1 MFCDVWGTTHLAH
14 SGCTGP
20 YPVTFAIPIGS
31 SGSNAA
37 SQNNNG
43 IVIVGNQNMPDPNF
57 GGGGSMGGGTTS
69 VPIMG
74 DDENII
80 KKRDAVI
87 EALKLH
93 PGQKSWVN
101 NNENNEDVKAIF
113 KFLGENFFS
122 DESTDFAKEAFEA
135 LRDDGEVDWEDKV
148 IIENSLNDYP
158 HIKNTILKLL
168 ETDNSLLKETIG
180 TFIDDPKYNLVFMM
194 AIDGDESYD
203 CRDGSDACTFANE
216 IDING
221 NVYIIIKNPNL
232 NPLDMVASII
242 HESIHAEIHRYVIRH
257 NAGADTNDRN
267 RLLQLY
273 GFYTGNDAITNAQ
286 HQYMA
291 ENYVTPIAKAVRQID
306 NNNFGLNHYMGFG
319 WDGLARYG
327 LTSNLLTN
335 TEIDNYE
342 NLKREV
348 NANTNYNPSN

>member
-1 MFCDVWGTTHLAH
+1 AITKEDTPVGTFDNLVIDVDEDETMQTYILSYIPDAEGIVEFTNDSVSFKGTMTVTPIDYDASDLLSQRITVIYITIMYCDVYGTTHLAN

-20 YPVTFAIPIGS
+20 YQVTFAIPIGS
-31 SGSNAA
+31 SGSNTA

-43 IVIVGNQNMPDPNF
+43 IVIIGNQNMPDPNF

-194 AIDGDESYD
+194 
-203 CRDGSDACTFANE
+203 
-216 IDING
+216 
-221 NVYIIIKNPNL
+221 
-232 NPLDMVASII
+232 
-242 HESIHAEIHRYVIRH
+242 
-257 NAGADTNDRN
+257 
-267 RLLQLY
+267 
-273 GFYTGNDAITNAQ
+273 
-286 HQYMA
+286 
-291 ENYVTPIAKAVRQID
+291 
-306 NNNFGLNHYMGFG
+306 
-319 WDGLARYG
+319 
-327 LTSNLLTN
+327 
-335 TEIDNYE
+335 
-342 NLKREV
+342 
-348 NANTNYNPSN
+348 